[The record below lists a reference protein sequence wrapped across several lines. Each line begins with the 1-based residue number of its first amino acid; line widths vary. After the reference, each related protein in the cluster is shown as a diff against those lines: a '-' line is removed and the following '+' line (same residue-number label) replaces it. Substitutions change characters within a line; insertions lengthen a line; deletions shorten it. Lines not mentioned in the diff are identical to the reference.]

1 MMLILEPGLA
11 SSHKSGMEGSFD
23 GVRLLVVEDEVDL
36 ANAVARGLR
45 RSRYAV
51 DVAHT
56 LQDALLR
63 LVSAG
68 YDLVILD
75 WNMPDGKGVDLCHRL
90 VDGSIPT
97 FEDRPRVLML
107 TARDAVEDRV
117 KGLDS
122 GADDYLVKPFAFA
135 ELQARVRAILRRD
148 EDTSPMLVVGDLK
161 LDTTRFE
168 VFRGDRPIR
177 LTAKEFSLLEYL
189 MTRAGQVLSQETL
202 LEHVWDE
209 AADPFTNT
217 VRMTLSNLRKKV
229 GEPPVIHTVPG
240 RGYVLGADSHSK
252 PAQ

>member
-1 MMLILEPGLA
+1 M
-11 SSHKSGMEGSFD
+11 
-23 GVRLLVVEDEVDL
+23 RLLVVEDEVDL

-56 LQDALLR
+56 LEDALLR

-75 WNMPDGKGVDLCHRL
+75 WNMPDGKGVDFCRSL
-90 VDGSIPT
+90 VEGSIDT

-107 TARDAVEDRV
+107 TARDGVEDRV

-148 EDTSPMLVVGDLK
+148 EDTSPTLEVGDLR
-161 LDTTRFE
+161 LDTARFE
-168 VFRGDRPIR
+168 VFRGERPIR

-217 VRMTLSNLRKKV
+217 VRMTLSNLRRKL
-229 GEPPVIHTVPG
+229 GAPPVIVTVPG
-240 RGYVLGADSHSK
+240 RGYVLGADSPSESVR
-252 PAQ
+252 

>member
-1 MMLILEPGLA
+1 M
-11 SSHKSGMEGSFD
+11 
-23 GVRLLVVEDEVDL
+23 RLLVVEDEVDL

-56 LQDALLR
+56 LEEALGK

-75 WNMPDGKGVDLCHRL
+75 WNMPDGTGVDFCRRM
-90 VDGSIPT
+90 VNGAFST

-107 TARDAVEDRV
+107 TAKDTVEDRV
-117 KGLDS
+117 RGLDA

-148 EDTSPMLVVGDLK
+148 EDTSPLLEVGDLR

-168 VFRGDRPIR
+168 VYRGERPIR

-217 VRMTLSNLRKKV
+217 VRMTLSNLRRKL
-229 GEPPVIHTVPG
+229 GQPAVILTVPG
-240 RGYVLGADSHSK
+240 RGYVLGGDL
-252 PAQ
+252 PDRPDL